1 MYCKY
6 KAKRKDCDLY
16 LDKFRFLLLTD
27 LNMLLLFEKN
37 IEGRIPQALKRY
49 INAVNQYIKYP
60 YNADGTSVYLQYL
73 DANIYVWA

>member
-1 MYCKY
+1 
-6 KAKRKDCDLY
+6 
-16 LDKFRFLLLTD
+16 
-27 LNMLLLFEKN
+27 MLLLFEKN